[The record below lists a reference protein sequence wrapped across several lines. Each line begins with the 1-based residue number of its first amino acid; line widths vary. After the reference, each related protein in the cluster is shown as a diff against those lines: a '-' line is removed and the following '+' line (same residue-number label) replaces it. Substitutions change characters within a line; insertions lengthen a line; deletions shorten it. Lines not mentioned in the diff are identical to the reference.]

1 MRILIASD
9 LYPPG
14 INGVATFSEN
24 LAHEMATRGHEVM
37 VIAPSTTRKSH
48 REHDGKVTLH
58 RISSLPFK
66 LYPIRFSPLPLDGI
80 HDTFQAFKPDIVHVQ
95 SLLEIGR
102 NTILEARRRHIPVV
116 LTHHAM
122 PENFLENVRIML
134 PVSQPFKQVMR
145 IYNGYMSDKAYA
157 VTTPT
162 QTAADIVRLQ
172 IDGVRAKVISN
183 GVDTKRF
190 TPGKADPKLRH
201 RYNLPEGKP
210 VVAYVGRV
218 DGEKHIG
225 VLLEALAL
233 VLEHQPVHGLIV
245 GKGRQM
251 VALRE
256 LAHELGIASHV
267 TFTGFVSDEEL
278 PAVYR
283 LADIFAMPSPA
294 ELQSI
299 TSLEAMASGLP
310 VLAADAGALP
320 ELCYPDRNGELF
332 ETDDPTSLANSILRL
347 LAEPETIAAYGKQS
361 RAIALTHSIDKSIDQ
376 FEDLYDYLLEANRG

>member
-24 LAHEMATRGHEVM
+24 LAHQLAERGHKVV

-48 REHDGKVTLH
+48 TEHDGNVTVH

-80 HDTFQAFKPDIVHVQ
+80 HDTFQGFKPDIVHVQ

-102 NTILEARRRHIPVV
+102 NTVLEARRRHIPVV

-122 PENFLENVRIML
+122 PENFLENVRFML

-145 IYNGYMSDKAYA
+145 MYNGYMSDKAYA

-162 QTAADIVRLQ
+162 QSAADIIGIR
-172 IDGVRAKVISN
+172 IDGDCSRVISN
-183 GVDTKRF
+183 GVDTGRF
-190 TPGKADPKLRH
+190 KPGKASPELRQH
-201 RYNLPEGKP
+201 FGLPDNLPTI
-210 VVAYVGRV
+210 VYAGRV
-218 DGEKHIG
+218 DGEKHLDIF
-225 VLLEALAL
+225 VEAIALARQEQPLHAL
-233 VLEHQPVHGLIV
+233 VI
-245 GKGRQM
+245 GKGNDLSNLKLMARQ
-251 VALRE
+251 
-256 LAHELGIASHV
+256 LGVGRDI
-267 TFTGFVSDEEL
+267 TFAGFVPDEDL
-278 PAVYR
+278 AAAYR
-283 LADIFAMPSPA
+283 LGDIFTICSPA

-299 TSLEAMASGLP
+299 TTLEAMASGLP

-320 ELCYPDRNGELF
+320 ELCHNDVNGHLF
-332 ETDDPTSLANSILRL
+332 ATDNSIDLSEQLCKL
-347 LAEPETIAAYGKQS
+347 LKDPDMLATYGEQS
-361 RAIALTHSIDKSIDQ
+361 RKLALEHSIDKSIDQ
-376 FEDLYDYLLEANRG
+376 FEALYRHQLAAA